1 MAYIKPAV
9 LVYQELLNAGGV
21 ANSTPDLGVVVIGP
35 LYNVVRVDPTNPTS
49 MQSTLTKAIS
59 SMSEVTVD
67 AATDYVE
74 VPLYNPYPGQIVRQS
89 SVSPIIANA
98 RVLTYSFDYPVGST
112 EAAFNTSLRSKFVL
126 TTSTPS
132 PAYNLTN
139 QIPVDSPMYKLPDG
153 SGYHIQKGYQ
163 VEITYDDPDVT
174 GTGLTTIKGDVI
186 DAYVNPTTGLL
197 DYIKTSVSVPTFT
210 SNTATTARVRIFKT
224 YAYFTLPN
232 LDSQFIFSDINNDNL
247 RIEVTN
253 TDTVKGFKAFGAV
266 TSTSPAY
273 TTQTD
278 DYLVTQGNV
287 SVAYK
292 ALRQDKYSTIMTISD
307 ETELLGQLGEATDEN
322 PLGLGVSIALK
333 NTTKQVFAV
342 SLQEVLNVLQWSV
355 AKELIEN
362 YRPGYAL
369 VPLTQNESILTEF
382 KNHAIQLSTPEKAS
396 WRALICNT
404 VIPSTKDI
412 VAQATDVNT
421 TGTVK
426 AVTTARYLQDTTET
440 FVSKQVTPGDLL
452 VVTAS
457 GGATTPVTV
466 GSYVIDEVINE
477 TTIAPQGFSSFT
489 GGGTVSYH
497 IIRNLTRRQRAEEVA
512 AKSRVF
518 GSNRVWHVQP
528 DLVGVNVLGSVKF
541 LPGYYLCAAVGGL
554 ISGFPVQQGFTN
566 ISVAGIED
574 LQNSNFYFR
583 AEELD
588 LMAQDGTCLFVQ
600 ETQDGAPYCRHAI
613 TTNMTVLEYREILKV
628 KNWDF
633 LSFFFYDKL
642 KGFIGSWNI
651 TPDTLS
657 NIRQVI
663 NASIDLLKGK
673 KLPKIGA
680 PLLSGEILELRQHPT
695 NKDNIIIRLKI
706 EIVSPNNYTNLYL
719 VI

>member
-1 MAYIKPAV
+1 
-9 LVYQELLNAGGV
+9 
-21 ANSTPDLGVVVIGP
+21 
-35 LYNVVRVDPTNPTS
+35 
-49 MQSTLTKAIS
+49 
-59 SMSEVTVD
+59 
-67 AATDYVE
+67 
-74 VPLYNPYPGQIVRQS
+74 
-89 SVSPIIANA
+89 
-98 RVLTYSFDYPVGST
+98 
-112 EAAFNTSLRSKFVL
+112 
-126 TTSTPS
+126 
-132 PAYNLTN
+132 
-139 QIPVDSPMYKLPDG
+139 
-153 SGYHIQKGYQ
+153 
-163 VEITYDDPDVT
+163 
-174 GTGLTTIKGDVI
+174 
-186 DAYVNPTTGLL
+186 
-197 DYIKTSVSVPTFT
+197 
-210 SNTATTARVRIFKT
+210 
-224 YAYFTLPN
+224 
-232 LDSQFIFSDINNDNL
+232 
-247 RIEVTN
+247 
-253 TDTVKGFKAFGAV
+253 V

-273 TTQTD
+273 DTQTD
-278 DYLVTQGNV
+278 DYLVTQGSV

-396 WRALICNT
+396 WRSLICNT

-426 AVTTARYLQDTTET
+426 AVASARYLQDTTET

-457 GGATTPVTV
+457 GGGNNVTI

-477 TTIAPQGFSSFT
+477 TTIAPQGFSSFAN
-489 GGGTVSYH
+489 GGTISYH

-554 ISGFPVQQGFTN
+554 VSGFPVQQGFTN

-588 LMAQDGTCLFVQ
+588 LMAQGGTCLFVQ

-613 TTNMTVLEYREILKV
+613 ESY
-628 KNWDF
+628 
-633 LSFFFYDKL
+633 LSTGRGRCARYGHNL
-642 KGFIGSWNI
+642 H
-651 TPDTLS
+651 
-657 NIRQVI
+657 
-663 NASIDLLKGK
+663 
-673 KLPKIGA
+673 
-680 PLLSGEILELRQHPT
+680 SG
-695 NKDNIIIRLKI
+695 
-706 EIVSPNNYTNLYL
+706 IV
-719 VI
+719 